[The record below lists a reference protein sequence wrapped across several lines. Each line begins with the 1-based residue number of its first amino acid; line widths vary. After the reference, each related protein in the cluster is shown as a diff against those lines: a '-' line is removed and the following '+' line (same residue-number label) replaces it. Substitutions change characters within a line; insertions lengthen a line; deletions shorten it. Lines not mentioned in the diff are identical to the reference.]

1 MTRKTYDVVDVTYHC
16 HTESDGFSVMEVCY
30 LTDYPGSKKLRRFSE
45 YLNFE
50 TKGNTGEYWE
60 KRSLDPRPVS
70 NQHAV
75 DIANY
80 QGITKTKK
88 ITVEYRF
95 GDHGNYCYKIVGYE
109 LGIMPPGI
117 EETW

>member
-1 MTRKTYDVVDVTYHC
+1 MTKQTYDVVDVTYYC
-16 HTESDGFSVMEVCY
+16 RTEPDGFSVMEVCY
-30 LTDYPGSKKLRRFSE
+30 LTDYPGSKQLQRFSE

-50 TKGNTGEYWE
+50 TKGNTGEWWDR
-60 KRSLDPRPVS
+60 RSPDPCPVS

-80 QGITKTKK
+80 HGIAETKK
-88 ITVEYRF
+88 ITIEYHF
-95 GDHGNYCYKIVGYE
+95 ENHSYKIIGYE
-109 LGIMPPGI
+109 LGDMPPGV